1 MSGNFVSLHNHT
13 ELGSP
18 LDGMNDVKDLF
29 VRAKEVGHPGVAVTD
44 HGTMTA
50 IYDAWKAS
58 QETGVKL
65 IPGMEAYFTD
75 DETEKKSYHLVL
87 LAQNEVGYRNI
98 LKLNYMAFQNQVS
111 GFMGKKTPRISWR
124 HIEQANEGVIAL
136 TACSNGLVGK
146 TLITNQE
153 VALAEQHMKRFH
165 SIFKDRFFLE
175 LQPHALQA
183 TQKDG
188 KEVNQVKLNEAMLKY
203 SHDYGIPYVITCDAH
218 YRDKEHAKYHD
229 FMLAIKDKKAV
240 DDPDRFRYGVQ
251 DMYLK
256 TDEEIVSFFGRRVA
270 ETGMANTMRILNL
283 CEDPSYVKPKGPVLP
298 SYPVHQ
304 ESDYNEFSE
313 WKNKT
318 KSTSSM
324 AEDKAYLRFKCI
336 EGFRKKLAHLDKEK
350 KEEYWE
356 RVKLELGVLEDKNF
370 SSYMLI
376 VADYINWAKQKMPVG
391 PARGSAAG
399 SLVAYL
405 SGITEVDPIEY
416 DLLFERFQ
424 NAQKKSFPDIDSD
437 FSDPG
442 LVKEYIKNK
451 YGEDKVASIS
461 NWSTLS
467 PKVAVKDVARSLR
480 LGGDKSTAFT
490 IANAITAAMPDVPSL
505 DEAMELSDDVTK
517 YMKKYPELY
526 QYTKKLESLTRN
538 WSVHAAGVVIG
549 DRPLYEMAPL
559 RVDEKEGKVVTQWE
573 KTRCEDNG
581 LIKMDILGVQTLT
594 TIDETFKLIEET
606 TGRRLT
612 TADIDFSDAEVYKM
626 IGRGETA
633 GVFQLESSLTPLCMK
648 IKPKD
653 IEEISAINALG
664 RPSCPPEQRAQY
676 VNRKLG
682 KEKVTYKHPT
692 LERAQK
698 KTFGIT
704 LYEEQMMIIA
714 KDCAGWDL
722 NQADALR
729 KITKLK
735 GKDEDLLLKTE
746 ANFIKDCMS
755 FGDMTYEDAR
765 RIWKEEIE
773 PFGAYGFNKSHS
785 VSYSFISYYTAWLR
799 YHYPTQFM
807 CAILNS
813 EDPNGDKIQEYI
825 DECRKMGI
833 TLLPPDA
840 NSSSILN
847 KVTGEKEITSG
858 LSTVKGLGVK
868 AVGSIVANQPYV
880 NFIDF
885 LARNPSRLVGKT
897 AIQSLSKAGAF
908 DAFGLPRRDMHDN
921 YQKYRNK
928 INALIRKEI
937 SIAEAEESDE
947 VEDRLQTSEFDDASE
962 GVEEANKVV
971 SLKPT
976 YDAEM
981 TDKIKQMALSLEI
994 KDLPEEWDKKH
1005 ILLFERE
1012 VLGRAVSGSLHEAFK
1027 GFFSGG
1033 STVTSLGSVGRLE
1046 SGSKIRVEGIVKNK
1060 IKEFKIKNGANIGRK
1075 FAKYLIEDSFGNT
1088 CGMTL
1093 WADDYDKYRP
1103 ILVDGIP
1110 FKAICKVN
1118 EYMDQK
1124 DLVLSTLERVY
1135 GRES

>member
-1 MSGNFVSLHNHT
+1 MSGKFVSLHNHT

-75 DETEKKSYHLVL
+75 DEAEKKSYHLVL
-87 LAQNEVGYRNI
+87 LAQNEIGYKNI

-188 KEVNQVKLNEAMLKY
+188 KEVNQVKLNEAMLRY
-203 SHDYGIPYVITCDAH
+203 SRDYGIPYVITCDAH
-218 YRDKEHAKYHD
+218 YRDKDHAKYHD

-256 TDEEIVSFFGRRVA
+256 TEDEIIDFFGKEVA
-270 ETGMANTMRILNL
+270 ETGMLNTMKIFNL
-283 CEDPSYVKPKGPVLP
+283 CDEPSYISPKGPVLP
-298 SYPVHQ
+298 LFKVSE
-304 ESDYNEFSE
+304 ESDYKEFLE
-313 WKNKT
+313 WKK
-318 KSTSSM
+318 KSKVTSSM
-324 AEDKAYLRFKCI
+324 QEDKAYLRFKCI
-336 EGFRKKLAHLDKEK
+336 EGFKNKLSHLDREK
-350 KEEYWE
+350 KEEYWD
-356 RVKLELGVLEDKNF
+356 RVKVELGVLEDKNF

-376 VADYINWAKQKMPVG
+376 VADYINWAKKKMPVG
-391 PARGSAAG
+391 PARGCFVPGSLVTLADGSLKKIEEVSIGDYVFSHDKTTNLVVDKLQYSISEQILELEFDGDIIIRCTEDHEFFTVNGWIPAKDLSFSTDIISLSSNTRLKSKKQITYNGHVYDLTVQNTHSYNIQGIAVHNSAAG

-405 SGITEVDPIEY
+405 SGITEVDPVEY

-424 NAQKKSFPDIDSD
+424 NSQKKSFPDIDSD

-442 LVKEYIKNK
+442 MVKEYIKEK

-490 IANAITAAMPDVPSL
+490 IANAITSAMPDVHSI
-505 DEAMELSDDVTK
+505 DEAIEISDEVAK
-517 YMKKYPELY
+517 YMKKYPDLY
-526 QYTKKLESLTRN
+526 SYTKKLESLTRN

-594 TIDETFKLIEET
+594 TIDQAFKIIKET
-606 TGRRLT
+606 TGKTIT
-612 TADIDFSDAEVYKM
+612 TADIDFSDKEVYKM

-664 RPSCPPEQRAQY
+664 RPSCPPDQRAEY
-676 VNRKLG
+676 VNRKIG
-682 KEKVTYKHPT
+682 KEKVTYKHPA

-722 NQADALR
+722 NQADSLR

-735 GKDEDLLLKTE
+735 GKDEALLLKTE
-746 ANFIKDCMS
+746 TDFIKDCMS
-755 FGDMTYEDAR
+755 HSKMKYEEAS
-765 RIWKEEIE
+765 RIWKEEIL
-773 PFGAYGFNKSHS
+773 PFSLYGFNKSLAS
-785 VSYSFISYYTAWLR
+785 SELVRILPADSKNDEWINVPIKDVRPGSLIRSRDENTGNDFITTVKENH
-799 YHYPTQFM
+799 YHGKLKVF
-807 CAILNS
+807 
-813 EDPNGDKIQEYI
+813 K
-825 DECRKMGI
+825 I
-833 TLLPPDA
+833 TLEGGAQVTCTINHKFRTKDGRMLPLHQ
-840 NSSSILN
+840 IL
-847 KVTGEKEITSG
+847 KE
-858 LSTVKGLGVK
+858 
-868 AVGSIVANQPYV
+868 N
-880 NFIDF
+880 
-885 LARNPSRLVGKT
+885 
-897 AIQSLSKAGAF
+897 
-908 DAFGLPRRDMHDN
+908 
-921 YQKYRNK
+921 
-928 INALIRKEI
+928 
-937 SIAEAEESDE
+937 
-947 VEDRLQTSEFDDASE
+947 
-962 GVEEANKVV
+962 
-971 SLKPT
+971 
-976 YDAEM
+976 
-981 TDKIKQMALSLEI
+981 LEI
-994 KDLPEEWDKKH
+994 VMSTEKH
-1005 ILLFERE
+1005 I
-1012 VLGRAVSGSLHEAFK
+1012 
-1027 GFFSGG
+1027 
-1033 STVTSLGSVGRLE
+1033 
-1046 SGSKIRVEGIVKNK
+1046 
-1060 IKEFKIKNGANIGRK
+1060 
-1075 FAKYLIEDSFGNT
+1075 
-1088 CGMTL
+1088 
-1093 WADDYDKYRP
+1093 
-1103 ILVDGIP
+1103 
-1110 FKAICKVN
+1110 
-1118 EYMDQK
+1118 
-1124 DLVLSTLERVY
+1124 
-1135 GRES
+1135 

>member
-1 MSGNFVSLHNHT
+1 MKLKSKKFFNYKGSVHDLTVENTHSYNIDGIAVHN
-13 ELGSP
+13 
-18 LDGMNDVKDLF
+18 
-29 VRAKEVGHPGVAVTD
+29 
-44 HGTMTA
+44 
-50 IYDAWKAS
+50 
-58 QETGVKL
+58 
-65 IPGMEAYFTD
+65 
-75 DETEKKSYHLVL
+75 
-87 LAQNEVGYRNI
+87 
-98 LKLNYMAFQNQVS
+98 
-111 GFMGKKTPRISWR
+111 
-124 HIEQANEGVIAL
+124 
-136 TACSNGLVGK
+136 
-146 TLITNQE
+146 
-153 VALAEQHMKRFH
+153 
-165 SIFKDRFFLE
+165 
-175 LQPHALQA
+175 
-183 TQKDG
+183 
-188 KEVNQVKLNEAMLKY
+188 
-203 SHDYGIPYVITCDAH
+203 
-218 YRDKEHAKYHD
+218 
-229 FMLAIKDKKAV
+229 
-240 DDPDRFRYGVQ
+240 
-251 DMYLK
+251 
-256 TDEEIVSFFGRRVA
+256 
-270 ETGMANTMRILNL
+270 
-283 CEDPSYVKPKGPVLP
+283 
-298 SYPVHQ
+298 
-304 ESDYNEFSE
+304 
-313 WKNKT
+313 
-318 KSTSSM
+318 SS
-324 AEDKAYLRFKCI
+324 
-336 EGFRKKLAHLDKEK
+336 
-350 KEEYWE
+350 
-356 RVKLELGVLEDKNF
+356 
-370 SSYMLI
+370 
-376 VADYINWAKQKMPVG
+376 
-391 PARGSAAG
+391 AG

-437 FSDPG
+437 FSDPS

-505 DEAMELSDDVTK
+505 DEAMDLSDDVKK

-549 DRPLYEMAPL
+549 DKPLYEMAPL
-559 RVDEKEGKVVTQWE
+559 RVDEKDGKVVTQWE

-594 TIDETFKLIEET
+594 TIDETFRLIEET
-606 TGRRLT
+606 TGKKLT
-612 TADIDFSDAEVYKM
+612 TADIDFSDKEVYKM

-664 RPSCPPEQRAQY
+664 RPSCPPDQRAQY

-746 ANFIKDCMS
+746 ANFIADCMS
-755 FGDMTYEDAR
+755 FSKMTYEDAR
-765 RIWKEEIE
+765 RIWHEEIE
-773 PFGAYGFNKSHS
+773 PFGSYGFNKSHS

-833 TLLPPDA
+833 SLLPPDA
-840 NSSSILN
+840 NSSSHLN

-858 LSTVKGLGVK
+858 LSTVKGLGEK
-868 AVGSIVANQPYV
+868 AVGSIIANQPYT
-880 NFIDF
+880 NFVDF

-897 AIQSLSKAGAF
+897 PIQALSKAGAF
-908 DAFGLPRRDMHDN
+908 DAFGLPRKEMHDN

-928 INALIRKEI
+928 INALIRREI
-937 SIAEAEESDE
+937 SIAEAEE
-947 VEDRLQTSEFDDASE
+947 VEDPEDKNQVTTHEDLEDASE
-962 GVEEANKVV
+962 SVTHNPL
-971 SLKPT
+971 SIKPT
-976 YDAEM
+976 YNPEM
-981 TDKIKQMALSLEI
+981 TEKIKKMALSFEI

-1005 ILLFERE
+1005 ILLYERE

-1033 STVTSLGSVGRLE
+1033 SNVISLGSIGRME
-1046 SGSKIRVEGIVKNK
+1046 SGSKVRVEAIIKNK

-1093 WADDYDKYRP
+1093 WADDYDKYRTS
-1103 ILVDGIP
+1103 LVDGIP
-1110 FKAICKVN
+1110 FKAICKIN

-1124 DLVLSTLERVY
+1124 DLVLSSLERVY
-1135 GRES
+1135 GREK